1 MDHEPTR
8 VCIMALPTRV
18 HPHPPGTWMLGG
30 GALLTPGPAQQD
42 QVAVLCCT
50 GWGAADGSP
59 EQLLW
64 AVAAHCTH
72 FIDQLP
78 SN

>member
-1 MDHEPTR
+1 MNLP
-8 VCIMALPTRV
+8 VCALW
-18 HPHPPGTWMLGG
+18 HSPPGCTLTPLALGCWGG